1 MASDPPEEHIK
12 LFVEMAPGISRKEII
27 RRIKGNN
34 NNVEQALN
42 EYYDNPDTNKYS
54 SVDTSSDNDQDG
66 SQDNHGIFFKIQ
78 GDDVPMPHSQYHS
91 APSRPP
97 SRINNK
103 SPLHNAYS
111 SAGHTIADRNIMT
124 GNDLNDQHQDSELT
138 KALALSAQEA
148 GLNSQDSG
156 LNAISFGPATRD
168 LYDSN
173 QWSMVPLG
181 KIDSTDSNADP
192 EPTCRE
198 REPNTPAFLKP
209 SIENNYLA
217 ALITIYHE
225 IPLMRNIFLQSANM
239 LDTYGYD
246 KQWWMGRPIELGG
259 QLSNDLTCFDID
271 HELQRLMAFL
281 DDTDRSY
288 GSIESLANSATVMSF
303 SRAYDGSDKA
313 CAFLEAWRQ
322 CNQGFPRLVDQVF
335 SAGVASE
342 DTEQDEKQFAIL
354 ELTVPSN
361 SLFESLYDIC
371 DECLWPDLQPLD
383 LASSP
388 YLSHIAEVIT
398 FKIESTSDH
407 KKISFPAVWYPDRYL
422 KYSREASLEMRKK
435 KYEVLEEIDRISK
448 LENRLTCITSENG
461 NLYSVK
467 NVFEVSLK
475 HDEDLLVED
484 YVHDKKE
491 TKDNSDLADVVSVN
505 LSAELRRLIDSIDK
519 KLDELNREK
528 SLLSANLRHLST
540 MNTNQSPTP
549 AAPTL
554 KPYSLRGLR
563 TTKSTMYICQR
574 ISNQTVKSSSEINSE
589 QPLDQWWRIHYST
602 DSTPVFAVER
612 TTTQEVLAAA
622 SEECMDPML
631 VYASEVALSM
641 PKEPLPKPLQTFVQ
655 WDNRLFNNE
664 LQEERARSETDSL
677 KAMGFG
683 KPDYV
688 SGFSASSPSKR
699 KYAHGDLDNLEME
712 TSHLERRNSENSV
725 LDVEAPLPDYEDSHL
740 KLDEILGTDKK
751 KQPLVVGIEPFCVE
765 VDDCSG
771 KTDYEMNRSSPRGNN
786 IQAESTDQMDF
797 VFEKSVNKKD

>member
-1 MASDPPEEHIK
+1 MAFDPSEEHIK
-12 LFVEMAPGISRKEII
+12 FFVEMAPGISRKEII

-34 NNVEQALN
+34 YNVEQALN

-54 SVDTSSDNDQDG
+54 SVDNSSDNEQNG
-66 SQDNHGIFFKIQ
+66 SQENHGIFFKIQ
-78 GDDVPMPHSQYHS
+78 GDDVPVPHSQYHS

-103 SPLHNAYS
+103 SPLHNSYS
-111 SAGHTIADRNIMT
+111 STGHTI
-124 GNDLNDQHQDSELT
+124 GNDFNDQNQDAELT

-148 GLNSQDSG
+148 GLNSRDSSI
-156 LNAISFGPATRD
+156 NAISFGPATRE

-181 KIDSTDSNADP
+181 KINSAGSNADL
-192 EPTCRE
+192 EPPCRE
-198 REPNTPAFLKP
+198 REPHTPAFLKP
-209 SIENNYLA
+209 SIKDNYLA

-225 IPLMRNIFLQSANM
+225 IPLMRNLFLKSTNV

-246 KQWWMGRPIELGG
+246 KQWWMGKPIEQGR
-259 QLSNDLTCFDID
+259 QSSNDLACLDIE

-281 DDTDRSY
+281 DDTERSY
-288 GSIESLANSATVMSF
+288 GSIEPLANLTTVTSF

-322 CNQGFPRLVDQVF
+322 CNQGCPKIVNQVF

-354 ELTVPSN
+354 ELTIPNN

-383 LASSP
+383 LDSSP

-398 FKIESTSDH
+398 FKIETTSDH
-407 KKISFPAVWYPDRYL
+407 KNISFPAIWYPDRYL
-422 KYSREASLEMRKK
+422 KHSREASLEMRKK
-435 KYEVLEEIDRISK
+435 KYEVLEEIDKILK
-448 LENRLTCITSENG
+448 LENRLTSITSKNG
-461 NLYSVK
+461 NLHSVK
-467 NVFEVSLK
+467 NIFEVSLK
-475 HDEDLLVED
+475 HDENLLVED
-484 YVHDKKE
+484 SSQD
-491 TKDNSDLADVVSVN
+491 KDNKDISNLTDVLSVK
-505 LSAELRRLIDSIDK
+505 LSAELKRLIDSIDK

-528 SLLSANLRHLST
+528 SILSANLRHLST
-540 MNTNQSPTP
+540 LNAYQSPPPETP
-549 AAPTL
+549 AL

-574 ISNQTVKSSSEINSE
+574 INTEIEISSCENDPK
-589 QPLDQWWRIHYST
+589 QPLDQWWRIHFST
-602 DSTPVFAVER
+602 DSTPTFSLER

-622 SEECMDPML
+622 SKECTDPML
-631 VYASEVALSM
+631 VYASEKALSV

-677 KAMGFG
+677 KAMGLG
-683 KPDYV
+683 KSDYV
-688 SGFSASSPSKR
+688 LGFSASSPSKR
-699 KYAHGDLDNLEME
+699 KYVHGDLDNLEME
-712 TSHLERRNSENSV
+712 KSDLERRNSENSV
-725 LDVEAPLPDYEDSHL
+725 LDIEAPLPGYEDSHL
-740 KLDEILGTDKK
+740 KLDEILVTDKK
-751 KQPLVVGIEPFCVE
+751 EQHFVDGIEPSCIE
-765 VDDCSG
+765 ADDG
-771 KTDYEMNRSSPRGNN
+771 KTDYEMNRSSPRENN
-786 IQAESTDQMDF
+786 TQAEPTDQMDF
-797 VFEKSVNKKD
+797 VFEKSVNKKEVNR